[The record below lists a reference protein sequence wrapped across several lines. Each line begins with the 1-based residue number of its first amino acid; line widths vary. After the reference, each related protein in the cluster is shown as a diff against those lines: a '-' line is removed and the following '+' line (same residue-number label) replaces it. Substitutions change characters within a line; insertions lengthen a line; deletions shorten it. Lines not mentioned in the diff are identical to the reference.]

1 MGEMRPARRAGQ
13 NAPSRVTTMPMK
25 AAVIA
30 APALTWSVP
39 TGTPMPR
46 ISEMSPDASSRPSPS
61 PSTVPDDPEE
71 RAPRSRTELI
81 AMRREAPSVRSMP
94 SSRMRWS
101 TVMLKLL
108 RIRKPPTNSATPEKK

>member
-1 MGEMRPARRAGQ
+1 
-13 NAPSRVTTMPMK
+13 MPMN

-30 APALTWSVP
+30 APALMSSVP

-46 ISEMSPDASSRPSPS
+46 ISEISPEARSRPSPS
-61 PSTVPDDPEE
+61 PRTVPTMPSTS
-71 RAPRSRTELI
+71 ASVRTELI
-81 AMRREAPSVRSMP
+81 AMRREAPSVRSIP

-101 TVMLKLL
+101 TVMLKLF

>member
-1 MGEMRPARRAGQ
+1 
-13 NAPSRVTTMPMK
+13 MPMK

-30 APALTWSVP
+30 APVLTSSVP

-61 PSTVPDDPEE
+61 PSTVPTI
-71 RAPRSRTELI
+71 PRTSASIRTELI
-81 AMRREAPSVRSMP
+81 AMRREAPSVRSIP

>member
-1 MGEMRPARRAGQ
+1 
-13 NAPSRVTTMPMK
+13 MPMK

-30 APALTWSVP
+30 APALTSSVP

-46 ISEMSPDASSRPSPS
+46 ISEISPDARQRPSAKPEHGARRS
-61 PSTVPDDPEE
+61 PRTS
-71 RAPRSRTELI
+71 ASIRTELI
-81 AMRREAPSVRSMP
+81 AMRREAPSVRSIP